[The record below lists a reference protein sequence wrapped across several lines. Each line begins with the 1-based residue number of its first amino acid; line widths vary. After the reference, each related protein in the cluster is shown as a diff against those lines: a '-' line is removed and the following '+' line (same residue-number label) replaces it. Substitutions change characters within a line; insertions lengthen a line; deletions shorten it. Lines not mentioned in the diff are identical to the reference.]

1 MDKQVEDKRLV
12 KEFLDGNERAFKTIV
27 DKYSRRIYWHA
38 YGMLND
44 HFDADEVTQTVL
56 LILYEKLSTFNFD
69 SLLYTWIYKITTTR
83 SLNYIRKKKL
93 KSFFSIDS
101 DNIKELH
108 SNENIILNIE
118 TSEKLEKINDLLK
131 TLPPKQ
137 REVFILK
144 NFEGMT
150 YKEISKITG
159 KSVGGLKANYFHAL
173 KKIKEKQNEE
183 K

>member
-1 MDKQVEDKRLV
+1 MDKQAEDKRLV
-12 KEFLDGNERAFKTIV
+12 KEFLDGDERAFKAIV

-44 HFDADEVTQTVL
+44 HFDTDEVTQTVL
-56 LILYEKLSTFNFD
+56 LVLYKKLSTFNFE
-69 SLLYTWIYKITTTR
+69 SSLYTWIYKITTTR
-83 SLNYIRKKKL
+83 SLNYIRKRKL
-93 KSFFSIDS
+93 RNFFSIDS

-108 SNENIILNIE
+108 SNENIIFNVE
-118 TSEKLEKINDLLK
+118 TSEKLEKIRDILK
-131 TLPPKQ
+131 TLPSKQ

-150 YKEISKITG
+150 YEEISEITG
-159 KSVGGLKANYFHAL
+159 KSTGGLKANYFHAL

-183 K
+183 G

>member
-12 KEFLDGNERAFKTIV
+12 KEFLDGNDRAFKTIV

-56 LILYEKLSTFNFD
+56 LILYKKLSTFKFD

-108 SNENIILNIE
+108 SNENIVFNIE

-137 REVFILK
+137 REVFIMK

-150 YKEISKITG
+150 YEEISKITG

-173 KKIKEKQNEE
+173 KKIKEKYDEE
-183 K
+183 G